1 MATMTDDLA
10 RERIIAKA
18 IRLGK
23 ELAPASDT
31 CMNFIE
37 QHTRHMVIPDVY
49 AISEGFVGGD
59 ALYSAI
65 DELIE
70 QGVHRNGRSHAYNP
84 RITEHYCG
92 TLLRRSDGSVYWIDL
107 RSAAI
112 DIEDERET
120 DAEYDARHNDSLQ
133 MRG

>member
-23 ELAPASDT
+23 ELAPAADT

-49 AISEGFVGGD
+49 AISEGFVGSD

-70 QGVHRNGRSHAYNP
+70 QGVHRNGRAHAYNP

-92 TLLRRSDGSVYWIDL
+92 TLLRRPDGSVYFIDL
-107 RSAAI
+107 SSAAI
-112 DIEDERET
+112 AIEDEREV
-120 DAEYDARHNDSLQ
+120 DAEYDARHNNSLR